1 MEAFYISQLHW
12 LVKLTIGSYRVA
24 DISNQYFTSVIFP
37 HVCKKVEI
45 TINYQYKLCNVAH

>member
-37 HVCKKVEI
+37 HMCKKVEI